1 MTALLET
8 TNNWSI
14 NVDNGVLNGVV
25 YIDLKKVFETIDHA
39 ILLRK
44 LANYG
49 LDLGSLRFFASYLGN
64 RSQKFYVNGVLS
76 SASELRC
83 GVPQGSI
90 LGPLFFLIYINDLP
104 NCLNSACAK
113 MFADDTTITISGSS
127 LADLEQETNLELLN
141 LHCWL
146 KANKLSL
153 NVAKTEFTVIG
164 SRQKLLAEGHNEID
178 IKLEDQV
185 NSNVDHAKS
194 LGLIIDNRLSFD
206 YCSLVWDGLS
216 DQLSDKLQKLQNRA
230 ARVILKAN
238 YGTSSSLLLDI
249 LKWDKLVIRRKKHK
263 AIMMFKSLNE
273 QAPVYLQNLFH
284 ERSTDYDLRNSFHKL
299 TLPRPRTNYLKRSF
313 SYSGALLWNSLPENV
328 REIKSV
334 RKFKEQINHLFESS
348 DSHSAVL

>member
-1 MTALLET
+1 MQWKPDC
-8 TNNWSI
+8 NWSVRENDSDSRDVTPSESSI
-14 NVDNGVLNGVV
+14 QRW
-25 YIDLKKVFETIDHA
+25 TIW
-39 ILLRK
+39 
-44 LANYG
+44 
-49 LDLGSLRFFASYLGN
+49 
-64 RSQKFYVNGVLS
+64 
-76 SASELRC
+76 
-83 GVPQGSI
+83 
-90 LGPLFFLIYINDLP
+90 LI
-104 NCLNSACAK
+104 S
-113 MFADDTTITISGSS
+113 TITAKSS
-127 LADLEQETNLELLN
+127 LWASAKLSGERGRAEVRLTFIHSTILPCGRMNTDFSRNLTHHVSLELFARTRN
-141 LHCWL
+141 LISIQFTAVL
-146 KANKLSL
+146 VYNSL
-153 NVAKTEFTVIG
+153 I
-164 SRQKLLAEGHNEID
+164 QPH
-178 IKLEDQV
+178 
-185 NSNVDHAKS
+185 
-194 LGLIIDNRLSFD
+194 FD

-216 DQLSDKLQKLQNRA
+216 DQLSDKLQKWQNLA

-334 RKFKEQINHLFESS
+334 RKFKEQIKHVFESS